1 MKNLQNVCK
10 KYVKIAV
17 LAEIVACLL
26 TASSVSVVAQEIPTN
41 PDSPATEYVRTYV
54 DGQEYTGRAVL
65 YEDTTYVDLIQFAE
79 RMAPVRMT
87 WDENTAAASVT
98 GDGLTVTM
106 QNGMDYLCANGRYLW
121 CPAGV
126 FAGEGYAYVP
136 LRVAAKIFGAEVS
149 WNEEE
154 FAAYA
159 VSGGGVIASGDTFYD
174 EGELYWLSRIIYSE
188 AGVEPFTGQ
197 IAVGNVVLNRVRSEQ
212 FPDTIYQVIF
222 DRAYGVQFTPTAN
235 GTIYC
240 EPDEEAIIAAK
251 LCLEGYT
258 LSDGILY
265 FLNPALSSNFW
276 VPNNRDYVMTI
287 AGHDFYS

>member
-1 MKNLQNVCK
+1 MKNVRNACK

-26 TASSVSVVAQEIPTN
+26 TASSVRVVAQEIPTN
-41 PDSPATEYVRTYV
+41 PDSPATEYVQTYV
-54 DGQEYTGRAVL
+54 DGQNYTGRAVL
-65 YEDTTYVDLIQFAE
+65 YEDTTYVDLAQFAD
-79 RMAPVRMT
+79 RISPVRMM
-87 WDENTAAASVT
+87 WEEASGRATLT
-98 GDGLTVTM
+98 GDGLTVTV

-136 LRVAAKIFGAEVS
+136 LRVAAKIFGADVS
-149 WNEEE
+149 WNEAE
-154 FAAYA
+154 FAAY
-159 VSGGGVIASGDTFYD
+159 VTSGDGVIASGDAFYD

-188 AGVEPFTGQ
+188 AGIEPFTGQ

-212 FPDTIYQVIF
+212 FPDTIYEVIF

-258 LSDGILY
+258 LSEGILY

>member
-1 MKNLQNVCK
+1 MKSVRNACK

-41 PDSPATEYVRTYV
+41 PDSPATEYVQTYV
-54 DGQEYTGRAVL
+54 DGREYTGRAVL
-65 YEDTTYVDLIQFAE
+65 YEDTTYVDLAQFAE
-79 RMAPVRMT
+79 SISPVRMT
-87 WDENTAAASVT
+87 WDGASGTATLT
-98 GDGLTVTM
+98 GDGVSVTL

-154 FAAYA
+154 FAAYV
-159 VSGGGVIASGDTFYD
+159 VSGGGLIASGDAFYD

-188 AGVEPFTGQ
+188 AGIEPFTGQ
-197 IAVGNVVLNRVRSEQ
+197 IAVGNVVLNRVRSAQ
-212 FPDTIYQVIF
+212 FPDTIYEVIF

-240 EPDEEAIIAAK
+240 VPDEEAIIAAK

>member
-1 MKNLQNVCK
+1 MKNVRNACK
-10 KYVKIAV
+10 KYVKMAV

-26 TASSVSVVAQEIPTN
+26 TASSVRVVAQEIPTN
-41 PDSPATEYVRTYV
+41 PDSPATEYVQTYV
-54 DGQEYTGRAVL
+54 DGQNYTGRAVL
-65 YEDTTYVDLIQFAE
+65 YEDTTYVDLAQFAD
-79 RMAPVRMT
+79 RMSPVRMM
-87 WDENTAAASVT
+87 WEEASGRATLT
-98 GDGLTVTM
+98 GDGLTVTV

-136 LRVAAKIFGAEVS
+136 LRVAAKIFGADVS
-149 WNEEE
+149 WNEAE
-154 FAAYA
+154 FAAY
-159 VSGGGVIASGDTFYD
+159 VTSGDGVIASGDAFYD

-188 AGVEPFTGQ
+188 AGIEPFTGQ
-197 IAVGNVVLNRVRSEQ
+197 IAVGNVVLNRVRSAQ
-212 FPDTIYQVIF
+212 FPNTIYEVIF

-240 EPDEEAIIAAK
+240 VPDEEAIIAAK

-258 LSDGILY
+258 LSEGILY

>member
-1 MKNLQNVCK
+1 MKDVRSICK

-41 PDSPATEYVRTYV
+41 PDSPATEYVKTYV
-54 DGQEYTGRAVL
+54 DGEEYTGRAVL
-65 YEDTTYVDLIQFAE
+65 YEDTTYVDLAE
-79 RMAPVRMT
+79 FSRRIVPSQMT
-87 WDENTAAASVT
+87 WDENACAASLT
-98 GDGLTVTM
+98 GEGVSITV

-149 WNEEE
+149 WSEEE
-154 FAAYA
+154 FAAY
-159 VSGGGVIASGDTFYD
+159 VESGGGVIASGDEFYD

-188 AGVEPFTGQ
+188 AGIEPFTGQ
-197 IAVGNVVLNRVRSEQ
+197 IAVGNVVLNRVRSSQ
-212 FPDTIYQVIF
+212 FPNTIYEVIF

-240 EPDEEAIIAAK
+240 IPDEEAIIAAK

>member
-1 MKNLQNVCK
+1 MKSVRNACK

-26 TASSVSVVAQEIPTN
+26 TASSVRVVAQEIPTN
-41 PDSPATEYVRTYV
+41 PDSPATEYVQTYV

-65 YEDTTYVDLIQFAE
+65 YEDTTYVDLAEFAA
-79 RMAPVRMT
+79 RMDSVRMT
-87 WDENTAAASVT
+87 WDEAAGTATVQ
-98 GDGLTVTM
+98 GNGLTVTM
-106 QNGMDYLCANGRYLW
+106 GNGADYLNANGRYLW

-136 LRVAAKIFGAEVS
+136 LRVAAKILGADVS

-154 FAAYA
+154 FAAYV
-159 VSGGGVIASGDTFYD
+159 VSGGGVITSGDAFYD

-188 AGVEPFTGQ
+188 AGIEPFTGQ

-212 FPDTIYQVIF
+212 FPDTIYEVIF

-240 EPDEEAIIAAK
+240 DPDEEAIIAAK

-258 LSDGILY
+258 LSEGILY

>member
-1 MKNLQNVCK
+1 M
-10 KYVKIAV
+10 
-17 LAEIVACLL
+17 
-26 TASSVSVVAQEIPTN
+26 
-41 PDSPATEYVRTYV
+41 
-54 DGQEYTGRAVL
+54 L
-65 YEDTTYVDLIQFAE
+65 YEDTTYVDLAEFAA
-79 RMAPVRMT
+79 RMDSVRMT
-87 WDENTAAASVT
+87 WDEAAGTATVQ
-98 GDGLTVTM
+98 GNGLTVTM
-106 QNGMDYLCANGRYLW
+106 GNGADYLNANGRYLW

-136 LRVAAKIFGAEVS
+136 LRVAAKIFGADVS

-154 FAAYA
+154 FAAYV
-159 VSGGGVIASGDTFYD
+159 VSGGGVITSGDAFYD

-188 AGVEPFTGQ
+188 AGIEPFTGQ

-212 FPDTIYQVIF
+212 FPDTIYEVIF

-258 LSDGILY
+258 LSEGILY

>member
-1 MKNLQNVCK
+1 MKSVRNACK

-26 TASSVSVVAQEIPTN
+26 TASSVRVVAQEIPTN
-41 PDSPATEYVRTYV
+41 PDSPATEYVQTYV

-65 YEDTTYVDLIQFAE
+65 YEDTTYVDLAEFAA
-79 RMAPVRMT
+79 RMDSVRMT
-87 WDENTAAASVT
+87 WDEAAGTATVQ
-98 GDGLTVTM
+98 GNGLTVTM
-106 QNGMDYLCANGRYLW
+106 GNGADYLNANGRYLW

-136 LRVAAKIFGAEVS
+136 LRVAAKILGADVS

-154 FAAYA
+154 FAAYV
-159 VSGGGVIASGDTFYD
+159 VSGGGVITSGDAFYD

-188 AGVEPFTGQ
+188 AGIEPFTGQ

-212 FPDTIYQVIF
+212 FPDTIYEVIF

-258 LSDGILY
+258 LSEGILY

>member
-1 MKNLQNVCK
+1 MKSVRNACK
-10 KYVKIAV
+10 KYVKMAV

-26 TASSVSVVAQEIPTN
+26 TASSVRVVAQEIPTN
-41 PDSPATEYVRTYV
+41 PDSPATEYVQTYV
-54 DGQEYTGRAVL
+54 DGQNYTGRAVL
-65 YEDTTYVDLIQFAE
+65 YEDTTYVDLAQFAD
-79 RMAPVRMT
+79 RMSPVRMM
-87 WDENTAAASVT
+87 WEEASGRATLT
-98 GDGLTVTM
+98 GDGLTVTV

-136 LRVAAKIFGAEVS
+136 LRVAAKIFGADVS
-149 WNEEE
+149 WNEAE
-154 FAAYA
+154 FAAY
-159 VSGGGVIASGDTFYD
+159 VTSGDGVIASGDAFYD

-188 AGVEPFTGQ
+188 AGIEPFTGQ
-197 IAVGNVVLNRVRSEQ
+197 IAVGNVVLNRVRSAQ
-212 FPDTIYQVIF
+212 FPDTIYEVIF

-240 EPDEEAIIAAK
+240 VPDEEAIIAAK

-258 LSDGILY
+258 LSEGILY

>member
-1 MKNLQNVCK
+1 MKDVRNTCK

-54 DGQEYTGRAVL
+54 DGEEYTGRAVL
-65 YEDTTYVDLIQFAE
+65 YEDTTYVNLAEFAQ
-79 RMAPVRMT
+79 RMIPAHMT
-87 WDENTAAASVT
+87 WDENTASALVT
-98 GDGLTVTM
+98 GDGLSVTV
-106 QNGMDYLCANGRYLW
+106 QNGYEYLCANGRYLW

-136 LRVAAKIFGAEVS
+136 LRVAAKIFGADVS
-149 WNEEE
+149 WNEDE
-154 FAAYA
+154 FAAYV
-159 VSGGGVIASGDTFYD
+159 VSGNGVIASGDTFYG

-188 AGVEPFTGQ
+188 AGIEPFTGQ
-197 IAVGNVVLNRVRSEQ
+197 IAVGNVVLNRVRSAQ
-212 FPDTIYQVIF
+212 FPNTIYEVIF

-240 EPDEEAIIAAK
+240 VPDEEAIIAAK

-258 LSDGILY
+258 LSEGILY

>member
-1 MKNLQNVCK
+1 MSNLRNTCK

-26 TASSVSVVAQEIPTN
+26 TASSVSIVAQEIPTN
-41 PDSPATEYVRTYV
+41 PDSPATEYVQTYV
-54 DGQEYTGRAVL
+54 DGVPYTGRAVL
-65 YEDTTYVDLIQFAE
+65 YEDTTYVDLAVFAAGQ
-79 RMAPVRMT
+79 MPIHMT
-87 WDENTAAASVT
+87 WEESTATASLW
-98 GDGLTVTM
+98 GEGLIVTM

-126 FAGEGYAYVP
+126 FVGEGYAYVP
-136 LRVAAKIFGAEVS
+136 LRVAAKLFGAQVV

-154 FAAYA
+154 FAAY
-159 VSGGGVIASGDTFYD
+159 VQPGEGVIASGDTFYD
-174 EGELYWLSRIIYSE
+174 EGDLYWLSRIIYSE

-197 IAVGNVVLNRVRSEQ
+197 IAVGNVVLNRVRSAQ
-212 FPDTIYQVIF
+212 FPDTVYGVIF

-240 EPDEEAIIAAK
+240 VPDEEAIIAAK

-258 LSDGILY
+258 LSEGILY

>member
-1 MKNLQNVCK
+1 MRIMRNACKN
-10 KYVKIAV
+10 YVKIAV

-26 TASSVSVVAQEIPTN
+26 TASSVNIAAQEAPMN
-41 PDSPATEYVRTYV
+41 PDSPATEYVQTYI
-54 DGQEYTGRAVL
+54 DGTGYSGRAVL
-65 YEDTTYVDLIQFAE
+65 YEDTTYVDLEEFSAHYRTG
-79 RMAPVRMT
+79 RMIWDGESATAT
-87 WDENTAAASVT
+87 WQGE
-98 GDGLTVTM
+98 GITVTVS
-106 QNGMDYLCANGRYLW
+106 NGATYLCANGRYLW
-121 CPAGV
+121 CPTGV
-126 FAGEGYAYVP
+126 FAGEDYAYVP
-136 LRVAAKIFGAEVS
+136 LRAAAKIFHADVS

-154 FAAYA
+154 FAAY
-159 VSGGGVIASGDTFYD
+159 VSAGDGVLASSENFYD
-174 EGELYWLSRIIYSE
+174 EGDLYWLSRIIYSE
-188 AGVEPFTGQ
+188 AGIEPFEGQ
-197 IAVGNVVLNRVRSEQ
+197 IAVGNVVLNRVRSAE
-212 FPDTIYQVIF
+212 FPDTIYEVIF

-240 EPDEEAIIAAK
+240 IPDEEAIIAAK

>member
-1 MKNLQNVCK
+1 MKNVRNACK

-41 PDSPATEYVRTYV
+41 PDSPATEYVQTYL
-54 DGQEYTGRAVL
+54 DGKEYTGRAVL
-65 YEDTTYVDLIQFAE
+65 YEDTTYVDLAQFTE
-79 RMAPVRMT
+79 EILPVRMT
-87 WDENTAAASVT
+87 WEEASGTATLT
-98 GDGLTVTM
+98 GDGVSVTL

-154 FAAYA
+154 FAAYV
-159 VSGGGVIASGDTFYD
+159 VSGGDVIASGDAFYD

-188 AGVEPFTGQ
+188 AGIEPFTGQ
-197 IAVGNVVLNRVRSEQ
+197 IAVGNVVLNRVRSAQ
-212 FPDTIYQVIF
+212 FPNTIYEVIF

-240 EPDEEAIIAAK
+240 VPDEEAIIAAK

>member
-1 MKNLQNVCK
+1 MKNVRNVCK

-26 TASSVSVVAQEIPTN
+26 TASSVNVVAQEIPTN

-54 DGQEYTGRAVL
+54 DGEVYTGRAVL
-65 YEDTTYVDLIQFAE
+65 YEDTTYVNLAEFAPQI
-79 RMAPVRMT
+79 APTHMM
-87 WDENTAAASVT
+87 WEENTATASLQ
-98 GDGLTVTM
+98 GEGLTVTV
-106 QNGMDYLCANGRYLW
+106 QNRADYLCANGRYLW

-136 LRVAAKIFGAEVS
+136 LRVAAKIFCGDVS
-149 WNEEE
+149 WNEAE
-154 FAAYA
+154 FAAY
-159 VSGGGVIASGDTFYD
+159 VTSGEGVITSGEAFYD
-174 EGELYWLSRIIYSE
+174 GGDLYWLSRIIYAE
-188 AGVEPFTGQ
+188 AGIEPFTGQ
-197 IAVGNVVLNRVRSEQ
+197 IAVGNVVLNRVRSPQ
-212 FPDTIYQVIF
+212 FPDTIYGVIF

-235 GTIYC
+235 GTIYW
-240 EPDEEAIIAAK
+240 EPDEEAVIAAK

-258 LSDGILY
+258 LSEGILY

>member
-1 MKNLQNVCK
+1 MKNVRNACK

-26 TASSVSVVAQEIPTN
+26 TASSVRVVAQEIPTN
-41 PDSPATEYVRTYV
+41 PDSPATEYVQTYV

-65 YEDTTYVDLIQFAE
+65 YEDTTYVDLAEFAA
-79 RMAPVRMT
+79 RMDSVRMT
-87 WDENTAAASVT
+87 WDEAAGTATVQ
-98 GDGLTVTM
+98 GNGLTVTM
-106 QNGMDYLCANGRYLW
+106 GNGADYLNANGRYLW

-136 LRVAAKIFGAEVS
+136 LRVAAKIFGADVS

-154 FAAYA
+154 FAAYV
-159 VSGGGVIASGDTFYD
+159 VSGGGVITSGDAFYD

-188 AGVEPFTGQ
+188 AGIEPFTGQ

-212 FPDTIYQVIF
+212 FPDTIYEVIF

-258 LSDGILY
+258 LSEGILY

>member
-1 MKNLQNVCK
+1 MKNLQNICK

-26 TASSVSVVAQEIPTN
+26 TASSVSVVAQELPTN

-54 DGQEYTGRAVL
+54 NGEEYTGRAVL
-65 YEDTTYVDLIQFAE
+65 YEDTTYVNLAEFAQ
-79 RMAPVRMT
+79 RLTSARMT
-87 WDENTAAASVT
+87 WDENTATASVT
-98 GDGLTVTM
+98 ADGLAITM
-106 QNGMDYLCANGRYLW
+106 QNGMTYLCANGRYLW

-126 FAGEGYAYVP
+126 FVGEGYAYVP
-136 LRVAAKIFGAEVS
+136 VRVAAKIFGADVS

-154 FAAYA
+154 FAAY
-159 VSGGGVIASGDTFYD
+159 VSAGGGVIASGDTFYD
-174 EGELYWLSRIIYSE
+174 EGEVYWLSRIIYSE
-188 AGVEPFTGQ
+188 AGIEPFTGQ

-212 FPDTIYQVIF
+212 FPDTIYEVIF

-235 GTIYC
+235 GTIYW